1 MLPLIRMRIRLQSA
15 VKQLETPKWIGFKQ
29 SHSTSTQAPW
39 IDIRLLDKTIHHP
52 VLFSKATSL
61 HDATKATS
69 VQNTQMSVP
78 FSSIGPNIDKKNAS
92 EIQKENMES
101 ITKMLNEALTKDTIG
116 VCATHISP
124 EWQARPIFSFQAD
137 KDFPMASIYK
147 LPIAIY
153 CLHLVELG
161 QLDLNQEYLITEE
174 DCRPEWAKR
183 DPNTFLKAG
192 TKVKLEKLIMDM
204 MEFSGNT
211 ATDALLKLVGGTAK
225 VTHYLR
231 DELGISNINLT
242 RTIKEAFANLKAID
256 DGVSD
261 RATPEAINL
270 LLSKLFSG
278 KVLKDA
284 SHVNLLFKMM
294 QTCKTAGKITSDI
307 IASCEPT
314 EIGHKSGSVP
324 GLLRHCVTIMEL
336 KEGRG
341 TFIISTFIQH
351 KLDKKMDRGL
361 TDAEKDKRMELSD
374 NLIAEITKRIY
385 QIGIPSTTAKS
396 RLCRGIYDPKQISK
410 FI

>member
-1 MLPLIRMRIRLQSA
+1 MRIRLQSA
-15 VKQLETPKWIGFKQ
+15 VKHPGTPTIR
-29 SHSTSTQAPW
+29 APW
-39 IDIRLLDKTIHHP
+39 TDIRFLNKTICHP
-52 VLFSKATSL
+52 LLFSKASSL
-61 HDATKATS
+61 HDATKATREH
-69 VQNTQMSVP
+69 NTQMSVP
-78 FSSIGPNIDKKNAS
+78 FSSIDSTLDKKNAS
-92 EIQKENMES
+92 EIQKGNMES
-101 ITKMLNEALTKDTIG
+101 ITKMLNQALTNDIIG
-116 VCATHISP
+116 ICASHVSP
-124 EWQARPIFSFQAD
+124 EWQTRPIFAFQAT

-161 QLDLNQEYLITEE
+161 QLDLNQEYLITKE
-174 DCRPEWAKR
+174 DSRPEWAKR

-192 TKVKLEKLIMDM
+192 TKIKLEKLILDM

-211 ATDALLKLVGGTAK
+211 ATDILLKLVGGTAK
-225 VTHYLR
+225 VTQYLH
-231 DELGISNINLT
+231 DELRINNIKLT

-278 KVLKDA
+278 KILKDI
-284 SHVNLLFKMM
+284 SHANLLFKMM
-294 QTCKTAGKITSDI
+294 QTCKTAGEKLTSDI
-307 IASCEPT
+307 VASCEPT

-324 GLLRHCVTIMEL
+324 GLLRHCVTIMAL
-336 KEGRG
+336 KEDRG

-351 KLDKKMDRGL
+351 KLDKKIGSEL
-361 TDAEKDKRMELSD
+361 TGAEKDKRMELSD

-385 QIGIPSTTAKS
+385 QIGIPSTTEKARS
-396 RLCRGIYDPKQISK
+396 LPR